1 MGRGIL
7 KAIGAIERTACA
19 IAFVVMT
26 GALMWDVFSRMLFGA
41 GVLGAPQVG
50 VIGMIAVAMFGI
62 GVAAAEGAH
71 LRPRFLDF
79 VIPKRFDTAA
89 FRIAD
94 AVTAGF
100 FALLAVL
107 SVIVVR
113 ETYLLGDVTSVLRW
127 PLWPLQ
133 SILVAAFG
141 LATVRYAI
149 YALDPTL
156 RPSDDVEESAGGAAE
171 GDAHG

>member
-1 MGRGIL
+1 MGRGL
-7 KAIGAIERTACA
+7 LELIGGIERTACA
-19 IAFVVMT
+19 IAFVIMT
-26 GALMWDVFSRMLFGA
+26 GALMWDVFSRMIFGA

-79 VIPKRFDTAA
+79 VIPKALDRIGFQIADAITAA
-89 FRIAD
+89 F
-94 AVTAGF
+94 
-100 FALLAVL
+100 FAFLAFL
-107 SVIVVR
+107 SVIVVQ

-133 SILVAAFG
+133 AILVAAFV
-141 LATVRYAI
+141 LATLRYAI
-149 YALDPTL
+149 YAIDPAS